1 MEIQKGEALL
11 ISTDKNFDE
20 RVEHVL
26 HTFCQDSDIVILKNK
41 NISIEDVRDFQEEF
55 QKSSS
60 EIHPEF
66 DKLGILVFDD
76 MSISAQNSLLKT
88 FEDIDPKNCIILYTN
103 KNVRL
108 LSTILSRVIQ
118 VEEGSENKKAKKVE
132 LPNMDDKESPIDK
145 QQVIAWIEHKITT
158 SKINKDK
165 QPLLWINSPSPNVK
179 YIVEYVNLF
188 Y

>member
-11 ISTDKNFDE
+11 ISTDKSFDE

-26 HTFCQDSDIVILKNK
+26 RTFSQDSDIVVLKNK

-66 DKLGILVFDD
+66 DKLGVLVFDD

-88 FEDIDPKNCIILYTN
+88 FEDIDPKNCIMLYTN

-132 LPNMDDKESPIDK
+132 LPNMDDKENPIDK
-145 QQVIAWIEHKITT
+145 QQVIAWIEHKIAT
-158 SKINKDK
+158 SKVNKDK

>member
-11 ISTDKNFDE
+11 ISSDKSFDE

-26 HTFCQDSDIVILKNK
+26 HTFSQDSDIVVLKNK
-41 NISIEDVRDFQEEF
+41 SISIEDVRGFQEEF

-60 EIHPEF
+60 ETHLEF
-66 DKLGILVFDD
+66 DRLGILVFDD

-88 FEDIDPKNCIILYTN
+88 FEDINPKNCIILYTN

-118 VEEGSENKKAKKVE
+118 VEENSEHKKAKKVE
-132 LPNMDDKESPIDK
+132 LPNMEDKKNPIDK
-145 QQVIAWIEHKITT
+145 QQVIAWIEYKIAT
-158 SKINKDK
+158 SKVNKDK

>member
-11 ISTDKNFDE
+11 ISSDKSFDE

-26 HTFCQDSDIVILKNK
+26 HTFSQDSDIVILKNK
-41 NISIEDVRDFQEEF
+41 SISIEDVRDFQGEF

-60 EIHPEF
+60 EMHPEF

-88 FEDIDPKNCIILYTN
+88 FEDISPKNCILLYTN

-118 VEEGSENKKAKKVE
+118 IEEWVENKKLKKVE
-132 LPNMDDKESPIDK
+132 LPNLDDKENPVDK
-145 QQVIAWIEHKITT
+145 QQVIAWISYKIET
-158 SKINKDK
+158 SKVSKDK
-165 QPLLWINSPSPNVK
+165 QPLLWINSPSPNIK